1 MSNRFGDFL
10 AERVISDKYFN
21 KLFLKLV
28 ESHAARTIENQYSL
42 SLEDDSLKDLFR
54 FTHIISNSNRSKD
67 RSLSYHIVAL
77 LEPFCKD
84 NEEFKKLY
92 NTVLYK
98 LGLFALDIDDSS
110 LSNDNF
116 IELSVKKKINNIDG
130 TEYILTDAQNK
141 IYRQMSQS
149 SFFSFSGPTSLGKSF
164 IIDRM
169 VERSIRYERNVAII
183 VPSRALINQVTN
195 EIRTSLKSLINKHE
209 YSVLTT
215 ISGEEKANRN
225 YIFIL
230 TPERLLNLHTKENA
244 LELDDLFV
252 DEAHKLASSGS
263 DSERSL
269 TEYNAIEMTL
279 AKYNNLKVYFS
290 SPNISNPSVFLE
302 LFGKNPYYSYHT
314 DEAPVAQNI
323 FLINV
328 EENSLRVLA
337 NNSFINVNSEL
348 INSVSGN
355 DDFIISVG
363 RGKHSNMIYCSR
375 GETAVNYAKDFLN
388 KLDDTK
394 LSDEI
399 NNAIKAISDLVHED
413 YYLVKCLKKRVA
425 YHHGKLPH
433 SVRGIIEELFR
444 KGEIN
449 YIFCTPTLAE
459 GVNMPTKNIFIIC
472 ENKIRYTQDKE
483 SNKVKSLNFWNLAGR
498 AGRYRSEL
506 SGNVFCLSSDTKSWD
521 NDLSIFKDKSIKLES
536 TIEKNIKSKAKLSKL
551 EQVLSSDELSSQDI
565 DATVKYLANIICID
579 TLRFPEE
586 FQKSNTISLFIK
598 SNLHR
603 IIELAKTKSNDIK
616 NIPLELLNSYKS
628 LDFSTH
634 KDIYE
639 IARFHKK
646 NANLPSFNYD
656 NCTLVLNQFHRI
668 YNWEKKEN
676 IKESQISYYNKLMH
690 DWIIG
695 KSVNQMIVGS
705 IKYHKENQRQLF
717 IRQGN
722 EVVTPVF
729 DGSLEHVN
737 ILIEKL
743 FSDLE
748 DVLRFK
754 FERYFNHY
762 YKALVSI
769 NGEDNSGTNWATFLE
784 YGSTNPLEIEL
795 QNAGISR
802 FTAINIY
809 RNENLRKYVYKND
822 DELVINY
829 KKLLEALPANSFEYR
844 ELKGMSL

>member
-10 AERVISDKYFN
+10 AERVISDNYFN
-21 KLFLKLV
+21 KLFLELV
-28 ESHAARTIENQYSL
+28 ESHASSTIENQFYL
-42 SLEDDSLKDLFR
+42 SLDRSLLKDLFR
-54 FTHIISNSNRSKD
+54 FTHIICNSNRSKD
-67 RSLSYHIVAL
+67 RTLAYHIVAL

-84 NEEFKKLY
+84 NAEYRVLY

-98 LGLFALDIDDSS
+98 LGLFALEIDDLS
-110 LSNDNF
+110 LNDDNY
-116 IELSVKKKINNIDG
+116 IELSVKKKINNIGG
-130 TEYILTDAQNK
+130 TKYVLTDAQNEIFK
-141 IYRQMSQS
+141 KMSHS
-149 SFFSFSGPTSLGKSF
+149 NVFSFSGPTSLGKSF

-169 VERSIRYERNVAII
+169 VEKSISNNRNVAII

-195 EIRTSLKSLINKHE
+195 EIRNSLKELLNKHE
-209 YSVLTT
+209 YSVLNN
-215 ISGEEKANRN
+215 ISGEEKENRN

-279 AKYNNLKVYFS
+279 AKYKNIKVYFS

-302 LFGKNPYYSYHT
+302 LFGKNPLYSYHT
-314 DEAPVAQNI
+314 DEAPVSQNI
-323 FLINV
+323 FLIDV
-328 EENSLRVLA
+328 RKSSLRVLA
-337 NNSFINVNSEL
+337 NGNFID
-348 INSVSGN
+348 INSDLVDSISNN
-355 DDFIISVG
+355 DDFIINVG
-363 RGKHSNMIYCSR
+363 KKKHSNMIYCSR
-375 GETAVNYAKDFLN
+375 GETAVNHAKEFLS
-388 KLDDTK
+388 KLDDIEI
-394 LSDEI
+394 SDEV

-433 SVRGIIEELFR
+433 SVRGIVEELFR

-472 ENKIRYTQDKE
+472 EDKIRYTKNKD

-521 NDLSIFKDKSIKLES
+521 NDLSIFKDKSVNLES
-536 TIEKNIKSKAKLSKL
+536 TIKNNIKSQAKLVKL
-551 EQVLSSDELSSQDI
+551 EQLLSSDKLSSQDI
-565 DATVKYLANIICID
+565 DSTIRYLANIICID

-586 FQKSNTISLFIK
+586 LHKSNTISIFIK
-598 SNLHR
+598 ANLHR
-603 IIELAKTKSNDIK
+603 IVELAKAKANDIK
-616 NIPLELLNSYKS
+616 NVPLELLNSYKS
-628 LDFSTH
+628 LDFATH

-646 NANLPSFNYD
+646 GAVLPPFNYD
-656 NCTLVLNQFHRI
+656 NCSSVLNKFHSI
-668 YNWEKKEN
+668 YNWEKTEN
-676 IKESQISYYNKLMH
+676 IKKPQISYYNKLMY
-690 DWIIG
+690 DWISG
-695 KSVNQMIVGS
+695 RSVNQMIVGS
-705 IKYHKENQRQLF
+705 IRYHKENNKKLF
-717 IRQGN
+717 IRKGN
-722 EVVTPVF
+722 EVITPTF

-737 ILIEKL
+737 ILIEDL
-743 FSDLE
+743 FYDLE

-762 YKALVSI
+762 FKALVSV
-769 NGEDNSGTNWATFLE
+769 NGEDDSGTNWATFLE
-784 YGSTNPLEIEL
+784 YGSTNPFEIEL
-795 QNAGISR
+795 QNAGVSR

-809 RNENLRKYVYKND
+809 RNESLRKYVYKSN
-822 DELVINY
+822 DELVIDY
-829 KKLLEALPANSFEYR
+829 KQLLKALPVNSFEYR
-844 ELKGMSL
+844 ELKAMSL

>member
-10 AERVISDKYFN
+10 AERVISDTYFN

-28 ESHAARTIENQYSL
+28 ESHTSRTIENQFYL
-42 SLEDDSLKDLFR
+42 SLEGNRLKDLFR
-54 FTHIISNSNRSKD
+54 FTYIICNSNRSKD
-67 RSLSYHIVAL
+67 RTLSYHIVAL

-84 NEEFKKLY
+84 NDEYKILY

-98 LGLFALDIDDSS
+98 LGLFALDIDESKLND
-110 LSNDNF
+110 DNF

-130 TEYILTDAQNK
+130 TQYVLTDAQNE
-141 IYRQMSQS
+141 IYRKMSQS

-169 VERSIRYERNVAII
+169 VEKSVRNNRNIAII
-183 VPSRALINQVTN
+183 VPSRALINQVTI
-195 EIRTSLKSLINKHE
+195 EIRSSLKELIRKYE
-209 YSVLTT
+209 YSVLNT
-215 ISGEEKANRN
+215 ISGEEKVDKN

-252 DEAHKLASSGS
+252 DEAHKLTSSGS

-279 AKYNNLKVYFS
+279 AKYKNLKVYFS

-328 EENSLRVLA
+328 AQKSLRVLA
-337 NNSFINVNSEL
+337 NEEFINISSDLVNS
-348 INSVSGN
+348 IGSN

-363 RGKHSNMIYCSR
+363 KYKHSNMVYCSR
-375 GETAVNYAKDFLN
+375 GETAVNYAKGFLE
-388 KLDDTK
+388 KLDDTD

-433 SVRGIIEELFR
+433 SVRGIVEELFR

-483 SNKVKSLNFWNLAGR
+483 SNKIKSLNFWNLAGR

-506 SGNVFCLSSDTKSWD
+506 SGNVFCLSSDEKSWD
-521 NDLSIFKDKSIKLES
+521 NDLSIFKDKSVKLES
-536 TIEKNIKSKAKLSKL
+536 TIEKSIKSKAKLKKL
-551 EQVLSSDELSSQDI
+551 EQLLSSDKLSYQDVDSTI
-565 DATVKYLANIICID
+565 RYLANIICID

-586 FQKSNTISLFIK
+586 LHKSNTISLFIK
-598 SNLHR
+598 SNLHK
-603 IIELAKTKSNDIK
+603 IVELAKIKSNDIK

-628 LDFSTH
+628 LDFCTH

-646 NANLPSFNYD
+646 DAILPPFNYD
-656 NCTLVLNQFHRI
+656 SCTSVLGRFHSI
-668 YNWEKKEN
+668 YNWEETEN
-676 IKESQISYYNKLMH
+676 IKKPQISYYNKLMY
-690 DWIIG
+690 DWVSG
-695 KSVNQMIVGS
+695 KSVNQMIVRS
-705 IKYHKENQRQLF
+705 IRYHRDKQRQLF
-717 IRQGN
+717 IRQGK
-722 EVVTPVF
+722 EVITPVF
-729 DGSLEHVN
+729 DGSLEHIN

-743 FSDLE
+743 FIDLE
-748 DVLRFK
+748 DILRFK

-769 NGEDNSGTNWATFLE
+769 NGEDGSGTNWATFLE
-784 YGSTNPLEIEL
+784 YGSTNPFEIEL

-802 FTAINIY
+802 FTAINIC
-809 RNENLRKYVYKND
+809 RSEKLRKYVYKTN
-822 DELVINY
+822 DELVIDY
-829 KKLLEALPANSFEYR
+829 KMLLKALPANSFEYR
-844 ELKGMSL
+844 ELKAMSL